1 MNRAVTETIARAF
14 AANLAATIGEANMRA
29 VVAKN
34 ATPKYH
40 GCCASH
46 DYCDAN
52 IVMQDTLEACG
63 VSVWNDDDMNDAAIA
78 LFNAAWTLARKS
90 GFYLE
95 E

>member
-1 MNRAVTETIARAF
+1 MNHTVIEAIARTF

-34 ATPKYH
+34 ATPRYH

-52 IVMQDTLEACG
+52 VIMADTLESYG
-63 VSVWNDDDMNDAAIA
+63 VTDDSLP
-78 LFNAAWTLARKS
+78 LFNDAWTLARES
-90 GFYLE
+90 GFYVGE
-95 E
+95 